1 MKNIKIAIFILT
13 IIMLGLTINTSFA
26 QFGNVQFNAAV
37 QNQYVQVQN
46 DTSSAIGPNV
56 PVVLD
61 AAKTLAGTIYSV
73 KPTTTA
79 SDPLVVGVTTDTIG
93 VGLKGKAIYFGIGG
107 VDIKGSVTAGAAIGT
122 STTSAEAAASQTG
135 VGVTLEAGTDKV
147 VSTFIR
153 IR

>member
-1 MKNIKIAIFILT
+1 MKRLQNIIVITLS
-13 IIMLGLTINTSFA
+13 IMLIATAAFA
-26 QFGNVQFNAAV
+26 QFGGTQFNAGV
-37 QNQYVQVQN
+37 LNQYVQVQN

-61 AAKTLAGTIYSV
+61 ATKTLAGTIYSV

-93 VGLKGKAIYFGIGG
+93 VGLKGRAIYFGIGG
-107 VDIKGSVTAGAAIGT
+107 VDIKDSVTAGAAIGT

-135 VGVTLEAGTDKV
+135 VGVALENGTDEV

>member
-1 MKNIKIAIFILT
+1 MKNIKLVIFLLT
-13 IIMLGLTINTSFA
+13 IVMLGFTINTSFA

-37 QNQYVQVQN
+37 QNQYIQVQN
-46 DTSSAIGPNV
+46 DTDTAIGPNV
-56 PVVLD
+56 PVVMD

-107 VDIKGSVTAGAAIGT
+107 VDIKGSVTASAAIGT

-135 VGVTLEAGTDKV
+135 VGVALEDGTDEV